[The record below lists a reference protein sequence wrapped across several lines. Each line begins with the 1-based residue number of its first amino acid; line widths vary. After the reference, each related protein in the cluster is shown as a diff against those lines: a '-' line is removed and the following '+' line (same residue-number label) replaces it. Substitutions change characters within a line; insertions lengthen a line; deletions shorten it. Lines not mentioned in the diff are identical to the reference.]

1 MIINVCNTVTDD
13 VPDAAEV
20 GVTKAVEL
28 ATKASKW
35 SQTYLGTPLSK
46 LPLDPTTVTEVL
58 RYTIVLQ
65 DFIFPNISNA

>member
-1 MIINVCNTVTDD
+1 M
-13 VPDAAEV
+13 

-46 LPLDPTTVTEVL
+46 LPLDPTTVSEVL
-58 RYTIVLQ
+58 RFVVGILYWNMLYMLLKQNV
-65 DFIFPNISNA
+65 

>member
-1 MIINVCNTVTDD
+1 MDS
-13 VPDAAEV
+13 EM

-46 LPLDPTTVTEVL
+46 LPLDPTTVSEVL
-58 RYTIVLQ
+58 RFVVGILYWNMLYMLLKQNV
-65 DFIFPNISNA
+65 

>member
-1 MIINVCNTVTDD
+1 MDS
-13 VPDAAEV
+13 AM

-46 LPLDPTTVTEVL
+46 LPLDPTTVSEVL
-58 RYTIVLQ
+58 RFVVGILYWNMLYMLLKQNV
-65 DFIFPNISNA
+65 